1 MRRTAIDKLHTKPDE
16 PFMFNKACKTPTFPN
31 LLISRIELDLLSGK
45 LIEYYKVFLSISC

>member
-31 LLISRIELDLLSGK
+31 LLISKIELDLLSGK